1 MMSDDNIG
9 GVGEPSFNPL
19 GNVGPSAMSGASAG
33 GGGPSA
39 MPTAKFDPSAAHQQ
53 RPKLRPVRGFPAQV
67 GDQVM
72 LGLADARQISDK
84 MVVAP
89 PAVQHV
95 LPLLD
100 GLKSLPEIVTQVGQG
115 LTEPVLESIVA
126 QLDDAGLL
134 FGPKFDQ
141 ILLKM
146 RAEFDSSETLPPAA
160 SAAFAGAVVGQKLGR
175 QPTEQEVAELGP
187 RHLREVFEEWI
198 TKALEKEAKPT
209 FDELPV
215 AVMVPHVDYPRGWLN
230 YASVW
235 GRMRVA
241 DRPDRVVILGTN
253 HFGMGTGVTAC
264 NKGYETLLGSCPLD
278 TEMLAEVQRQL
289 GPEQGEKLIANRYD
303 HEREHSIEL
312 QIPWIQH
319 CIGPDE
325 QGRHVPVFAA
335 LVHDPAVNNGQSY
348 DGAGVAL
355 EPFVE
360 AVRAA
365 KEKLGGRTLVV
376 SSADLSHAGP
386 MFGDQHGMAG
396 QDEQSDGARRKVMQH
411 DQEMLEHVRK
421 VKPDDLVAAMAWQ
434 QNPTR
439 WCSTGNIVA
448 ALMITRPERVD
459 LLRYMAAIDEQGMGM
474 VSSAAAAM
482 Y

>member
-1 MMSDDNIG
+1 MMSDQNVG

-19 GNVGPSAMSGASAG
+19 GSVGPSAMGSTPAA
-33 GGGPSA
+33 PQ
-39 MPTAKFDPSAAHQQ
+39 PKFDPNAEHM
-53 RPKLRPVRGFPAQV
+53 RKPKLRPVRGFPAQV
-67 GDQVM
+67 GNQVL

-89 PAVQHV
+89 PAVQYV

-100 GLKSLPEIVTQVGQG
+100 GVKTLPEIVAQVGQG
-115 LTEPVLESIVA
+115 LTEPVLESIIA

-134 FGPKFDQ
+134 FGPRFDQ
-141 ILLKM
+141 MLADM
-146 RAEFDSSETLPPAA
+146 RAEFDSAASLPPA
-160 SAAFAGAVVGQKLGR
+160 SSNAFVQAVVSQRLGR
-175 QPTEQEVAELGP
+175 QPTDAELPELGP
-187 RHLREVFEEWI
+187 AHLKEVFDEWM

-215 AVMVPHVDYPRGWLN
+215 AVVVPHVDYPRGWLN

-253 HFGMGTGVTAC
+253 HFGMSTGVAAC
-264 NKGYETLLGSCPLD
+264 NKAYQTILGESPLD
-278 TEMLAEVQRQL
+278 HDMLREVQAAL
-289 GPEQGEKLIANRYD
+289 GPANADLLLANRYD

-325 QGRHVPVFAA
+325 LGRHVPVFAA
-335 LVHDPAVNNGQSY
+335 LIHDPAINNGLSY
-348 DGAGVAL
+348 DGTGLAL
-355 EPFVE
+355 QPFVD
-360 AVRAA
+360 AVRTAM
-365 KEKLGGRTLVV
+365 EKLGGRTLVV
-376 SSADLSHAGP
+376 ASADLSHVGP
-386 MFGDQHGMAG
+386 MFGDQQSMAG
-396 QDEQSDGARRKVMQH
+396 QDQAADAARRKTMQH
-411 DQEMLEHVRK
+411 DQEMLELVRQ
-421 VKPDDLVAAMAWQ
+421 VKPDDLVASMAWQ

-448 ALMITRPERVD
+448 ALMITRPERVE